1 MKLRSNIHNKNINKR
16 GKVDKSLRGKSD
28 KSVGAWVL
36 GTFIFVVVGSA
47 VF

>member
-1 MKLRSNIHNKNINKR
+1 MKLRSNIHNNNITKR
-16 GKVDKSLRGKSD
+16 GNVNKSLRNKDD
-28 KSVGAWVL
+28 KSVGTWVL